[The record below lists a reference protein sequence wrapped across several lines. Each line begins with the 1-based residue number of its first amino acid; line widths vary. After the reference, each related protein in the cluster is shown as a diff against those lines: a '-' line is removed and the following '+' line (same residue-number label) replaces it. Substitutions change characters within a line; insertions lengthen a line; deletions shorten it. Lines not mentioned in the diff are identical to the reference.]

1 MDILRFL
8 VAIIVVF
15 GLLGALY
22 FLSNRG
28 RKFAG
33 LPGFFKLF
41 LRPAGSARAGQPS
54 GVNGDSLRVIK
65 RLNLSATHQVHLLQI
80 EEENVLLCTHP
91 QGCTVLRSSEDRPG
105 AVRLAEVQRRAS

>member
-22 FLSNRG
+22 VLSKRG

-33 LPGFFKLF
+33 LPGFLKFSLG
-41 LRPAGSARAGQPS
+41 PAGSRTLQPPVVS
-54 GVNGDSLRVIK
+54 GDALRVIK
-65 RLNLSATHQVHLLQI
+65 RLNLSPTHQLHLLQI
-80 EEENVLLCTHP
+80 EEESVLLCTHP
-91 QGCTVLRSSEDRPG
+91 QGCTVLRSTEDRPN
-105 AVRLAEVQRRAS
+105 AARLAEVQRRAS